1 MRAGPKSRAP
11 GDGSDRGPA
20 RGPARHLAGLASR
33 RPWTIVLSALI
44 VGALGLWFALQ
55 LRVDQELRVL
65 LPADALST
73 SRIDALSDRLGNQS
87 ELYVTVRSPSREAS
101 LEYAERLAA
110 GLRERPELRY
120 ALFHLDRAF
129 FERNAL
135 LYVDLEDLLD
145 LRCRV
150 IDRIRAEVRREMA
163 LFPEDNEA
171 KGDVEAA
178 DAALSE
184 SELRERYELDTRLP
198 EYYETE
204 TDKGALFVIKARPRE
219 PDTDIAFARSLFEEV
234 ESLAAALE
242 PERFHP
248 EMEIGIEGSYAEQ
261 SRRAGGLQGDILRG
275 SAIVI
280 GLLMLVLATYFRGLR
295 AVVLILLPLMLA
307 VMSALGIARLI
318 FGELNLVSAFI
329 FVILIGL
336 GIDFGIHVL
345 GRYRDERRRGLA
357 LEEALAVTL
366 STTSVS
372 TLAGG
377 LSTALTCFLLVIAE
391 FRGFSQ
397 FGIVAGIG
405 VLMAL
410 LGALVVLPALI
421 VVMERL
427 RPWRIQVREQAE
439 LDAPGAAAATPAAE
453 GRGPVPWIA
462 FVVLALGLGVAGA
475 AASHIGE
482 LEFEYDLGRLDEPVH
497 PKETAKRSTK
507 PAKQGH
513 EAYRKAV
520 GRRTTLA
527 PAVALTDDLATT
539 HDVHRQLTALT
550 RLEAEEVELLAS
562 GQPIPLPP
570 EFDGCGHPL
579 TPEAGSVGGDAESY
593 DAGDGVDGGDG
604 DDVGDGGGEGAGATA
619 GERGLEEDDEGVI
632 DADEDDLKDPTFL
645 ALAERARLHR
655 AIDPEVRELLQR
667 YSGDRLREMHD
678 RLYDAASVYSFVPE
692 LQEEKLVVIR
702 DIRQRI
708 RDKSGVLSEADQE
721 RLLTWEPYLEVDAPI
736 TAEALPEWVR
746 LQFTD
751 ESGELGRFVVFWTK
765 GGKSDYYNSKRIYD
779 AFLDLEASSGPV
791 PVTASYFV
799 IPEIVDIIRGDGP
812 VVLGLSGGVL
822 FLISLLLFRRLGSAL
837 VVLGTVSLALVW
849 LGGLL
854 WLQDWKINF
863 FTVIAFPLLVGMGQD
878 DAIHILHR
886 HQEGS
891 RMGVV
896 LRETGG
902 AILMTTVTTVLGYGG
917 MVFADHLGLYSL
929 GFAAASGMAL
939 CFVASVAVL
948 PAGLR
953 VFRWIR
959 GA

>member
-1 MRAGPKSRAP
+1 MRVGPQSRAP
-11 GDGSDRGPA
+11 GDGTDRGTV
-20 RGPARHLAGLASR
+20 RRSARHLAGLASR

-101 LEYAERLAA
+101 LEYAEKLAE
-110 GLRERPELRY
+110 GLRARPELRY
-120 ALFHLDRAF
+120 ALFHLDRSF
-129 FERNAL
+129 FEDNAL

-150 IDRIRAEVRREMA
+150 IERIRAEVRKEMA

-171 KGDVEAA
+171 AGDVEAA

-184 SELRERYELDTRLP
+184 GELRERYELDTRLP

-234 ESLAAALE
+234 EELTARLE
-242 PERFHP
+242 PARFHP
-248 EMEIGIEGSYAEQ
+248 EMEVGIEGSYAEQ

-295 AVVLILLPLMLA
+295 AVVLILLPLVLA
-307 VMSALGIARLI
+307 VTTALGIARLI
-318 FGELNLVSAFI
+318 YGELNLVSAFI
-329 FVILIGL
+329 FIILIGL

-357 LEEALAVTL
+357 LDEALAVTL

-421 VVMERL
+421 VVMERA
-427 RPWRIQVREQAE
+427 RPWRIATRGGEAVAE
-439 LDAPGAAAATPAAE
+439 AKTAEAVTDAGAGGR
-453 GRGPVPWIA
+453 GRGPVPWLA
-462 FVVLALGLGVAGA
+462 LLVLAAGLGVAGV
-475 AASHIGE
+475 AASHVDE
-482 LEFEYDLGRLDEPVH
+482 LEFEYDLGRLDEPVK
-497 PKETAKRSTK
+497 PKKNK
-507 PAKQGH
+507 GAKQGH
-513 EAYRKAV
+513 EPYRKAV
-520 GRRTTLA
+520 GRKTTLA
-527 PAVALTDDLATT
+527 PAVALTDDLETT
-539 HDVHRQLTALT
+539 YDVHRQLTALT
-550 RLEAEEVELLAS
+550 RLTAEEVELLAS
-562 GQPIPLPP
+562 GQEIPLPP
-570 EFDGCGHPL
+570 EFDGCGHPPAAAAD
-579 TPEAGSVGGDAESY
+579 PEDDAEE
-593 DAGDGVDGGDG
+593 
-604 DDVGDGGGEGAGATA
+604 GGEGAEAA
-619 GERGLEEDDEGVI
+619 GEEKSGEESGEYDDEGVI
-632 DADEDDLKDPTFL
+632 DADEDDLKDPAFL
-645 ALAERARLHR
+645 VLAERARLHR
-655 AIDPEVRELLQR
+655 AVDPEVRELLR
-667 YSGDRLREMHD
+667 GYPGDRLREMHD
-678 RLYDAASVYSFVPE
+678 RLYDAASVFSFVPE

-708 RDKSGVLSEADQE
+708 RDKSGVLSDADQE
-721 RLLTWEPYLEVDAPI
+721 RLRTWEPYLEVDAPI

-751 ESGELGRFVVFWTK
+751 EAGELGRFVVFWTK
-765 GGKSDYYNSKRIYD
+765 GGKSDYHNSKRIYD
-779 AFLDLEASSGPV
+779 AFLDLEASSGQV
-791 PVTASYFV
+791 PVTASFFV
-799 IPEIVDIIRGDGP
+799 IPEIVDTIRGDGP

-822 FLISLLLFRRLGSAL
+822 FVISLLLFRRLGSAL

-886 HQEGS
+886 QQEGS
-891 RMGVV
+891 RLGVV

-929 GFAAASGMAL
+929 GFTAASGMVL

-948 PAGLR
+948 PAGLQ
-953 VFRWIR
+953 VARWVR
-959 GA
+959 GG